1 MFFVTGTAEQITNA
15 ISSSIITI
23 IVCVAVVALISLAI
37 LVWFVWTMCSINRN
51 IKSTAKSLNSI
62 TKQLSSMSLSLESIK
77 TAQSNQAE
85 ELSRYKALLDQGA
98 ITEEEFAL
106 KKIQIL
112 NR

>member
-1 MFFVTGTAEQITNA
+1 
-15 ISSSIITI
+15 
-23 IVCVAVVALISLAI
+23 
-37 LVWFVWTMCSINRN
+37 
-51 IKSTAKSLNSI
+51 
-62 TKQLSSMSLSLESIK
+62 MSLSLESIK